1 MSMLPPSLR
10 NGSDAMPAFA
20 NSFGSVPGF
29 SSSRS
34 ALCIVAGRGQ
44 CLSVRI
50 TLVRNTDSFR
60 LS

>member
-1 MSMLPPSLR
+1 MRVSSLSLR
-10 NGSDAMPAFA
+10 NGSDATMSFA
-20 NSFGSVPGF
+20 NRGF
-29 SSSRS
+29 D
-34 ALCIVAGRGQ
+34 Q

>member
-1 MSMLPPSLR
+1 MSMLSPSLR

-20 NSFGSVPGF
+20 NSLGQV
-29 SSSRS
+29 
-34 ALCIVAGRGQ
+34 Q

>member
-20 NSFGSVPGF
+20 NS
-29 SSSRS
+29 
-34 ALCIVAGRGQ
+34 LGQ

-50 TLVRNTDSFR
+50 TLVRNTDSLR